1 MIEINDYSKV
11 IKGKTVLKNINYK
24 FEDGKIYGLHGRNG
38 SGKTMLIRAMA
49 GLIYP
54 TTGEI
59 IVNNKVL
66 HKDISFP
73 ENLGV
78 MIENINMYPMY
89 DGITNL
95 KILAQIRNKIGI
107 EEIKKTMV
115 QVGLNPEDNTKVG
128 RYSLGMK
135 QKLAIAQAIMEN
147 PDILL
152 LDEPTNALDE
162 YSVSEIRKML
172 LLKKERKATIVI
184 ASHNREDLEVLA
196 DKIVEMDAGKLII

>member
-135 QKLAIAQAIMEN
+135 QKLAIAQAIMED

-162 YSVSEIRKML
+162 YSVSEIRKLL

-196 DKIVEMDAGKLII
+196 DKIVEMDAGKLKI

>member
-135 QKLAIAQAIMEN
+135 QKLAIAQAIMED

-196 DKIVEMDAGKLII
+196 DKIVEMDAGKLKI

>member
-135 QKLAIAQAIMEN
+135 QKLAIAQAIMED

>member
-196 DKIVEMDAGKLII
+196 DKIVEMDAGKLKI